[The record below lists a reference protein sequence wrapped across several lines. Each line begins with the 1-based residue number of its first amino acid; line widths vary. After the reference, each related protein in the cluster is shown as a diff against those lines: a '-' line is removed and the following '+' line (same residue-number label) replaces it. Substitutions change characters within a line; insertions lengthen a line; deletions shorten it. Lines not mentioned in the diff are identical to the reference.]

1 MEKKK
6 ESIMTELLENKQYFN
21 LPKTGDL
28 VKGTVI
34 GSNKNEVH
42 VDLGG
47 IATGVVRGR
56 ERYDEADEYKNLKIG
71 DVVEATVLELENENG
86 EVELSF
92 QYAGRQKSWQTL
104 KDWVKSGQIV
114 QSTISEANKGG
125 LIIRME
131 SIAGFLPVS
140 QLAPEHYPRVPG
152 GDKNRILEI
161 LKSYVGKKFDVKV
174 LDANEDE
181 DKLIVSEKA
190 AWEETQKDVIGKYKV
205 GMTVEGTVT
214 AVTDFGVF
222 VEFADKLEGLIHI
235 SEIAWQRIDNPGD
248 FVKVNQQVKAEIIG
262 IENSKIFL
270 SMKKLANDPWFGI
283 EKKYKIGQK
292 VSGTVIKT
300 NPFGLFVEL
309 EKNIQGLAHVSQ
321 LNDKQN
327 VNANDLAKIGDTLE
341 FYVVSLDPKNHRLG
355 LSLTK
360 PKSKEDKEA
369 KKEVKAEKAEGE
381 IKEAGTEAVVTDVK
395 EDEIKTVETAE
406 EKEMKKTAKKKKDET
421 EKEAKEKPAK
431 KTREKEE
438 KTETPEEVKTEKAA
452 KKAKAE

>member
-6 ESIMTELLENKQYFN
+6 KSIMTELLENKQYFN

-114 QSTISEANKGG
+114 QAIIGEANKGG
-125 LIIRME
+125 LMIKLE

-152 GDKNRILEI
+152 GDKNRIFEI

-327 VNANDLAKIGDTLE
+327 VNANDLAKVGDTLE

-360 PKSKEDKEA
+360 PRSKEDKEA
-369 KKEVKAEKAEGE
+369 KKEVKADKVEGE
-381 IKEAGTEAVVTDVK
+381 VAAAATVEAEAITET
-395 EDEIKTVETAE
+395 ETVETAE
-406 EKEMKKTAKKKKDET
+406 EKEVKKTTKKKKEET

-431 KTREKEE
+431 KSKDKEE
-438 KTETPEEVKTEKAA
+438 KTEAVEEAKTEKTS
-452 KKAKAE
+452 KKTKAE